1 MTATNPLTMSAYIVS
16 MAAAARAAQAIMSTG
31 TDPMA
36 ISEFR
41 FKANISTEITA
52 QSETE
57 LALKIWRLSVKQKI
71 TIGYKSEWG
80 LEIECKIV
88 PVVSES

>member
-1 MTATNPLTMSAYIVS
+1 MTATNPLAMSAYIVS
-16 MAAAARAAQAIMSTG
+16 MAASARAAQAIMSTG

-41 FKANISTEITA
+41 FKANIATEITA

-57 LALKIWRLSVKQKI
+57 LALNIWRLSIKQKI
-71 TIGYKSEWG
+71 TVGYKSEWG

-88 PVVSES
+88 PVVSST